1 MKRLMYLIIL
11 VLVVLSYPLSS
22 MAEGSR
28 MKLTDGFSEKKGK
41 VIHSLHIQ
49 SKDGHSEI
57 VVHIGQNL
65 LSIDLGSLMNIGC
78 ESGYYTDVHFKFD
91 LEKAFRVPLYCSESI
106 TNFVYS
112 FEPYF
117 VKKLVYHLKKYYVL
131 RVFIPDSFEVVEFD
145 LIGFI
150 YLYNST
156 NY

>member
-1 MKRLMYLIIL
+1 MKKLMYLIV
-11 VLVVLSYPLSS
+11 VLVVLSYPVSAI
-22 MAEGSR
+22 AEGSR
-28 MKLTDGFSEKKGK
+28 MKLTDGHKQGK

-65 LSIDLGSLMNIGC
+65 LTIDLGSLMNIGC
-78 ESGYYTDVHFKFD
+78 DSGYYTDIHFKFD

-131 RVFIPDSFEVVEFD
+131 RVFIPNSFEVVEFD

-156 NY
+156 NF